1 VEPFGEEVVQRIKAE
16 GVVCIRGNHE
26 RWALERRRRRPDPRR
41 SAPSIVEP
49 ADLLYPLYGPR
60 LSEPPRVA
68 HCWVHGKC
76 EDVAQTDRRIPRERA
91 ECREIC

>member
-1 VEPFGEEVVQRIKAE
+1 VLRTLVAEAGLTERSTERPFRNR
-16 GVVCIRGNHE
+16 RG
-26 RWALERRRRRPDPRR
+26 
-41 SAPSIVEP
+41 
-49 ADLLYPLYGPR
+49 YPLYGPR